1 MGRKKRGVEM
11 LKPFCHY
18 CDKEFENANILLQHQ
33 KNRHFA
39 CKQCNRKFSTAASLA
54 THMNQVH
61 NTTLQK
67 VPNAMA
73 KRDKVELNVY
83 GMEGV
88 PPEVIEDRLARKVKK
103 KKIALEKELKKLYKI
118 DLDDPKFKL
127 DDFEI
132 PDPRPQ
138 KR

>member
-1 MGRKKRGVEM
+1 
-11 LKPFCHY
+11 
-18 CDKEFENANILLQHQ
+18 
-33 KNRHFA
+33 
-39 CKQCNRKFSTAASLA
+39 
-54 THMNQVH
+54 
-61 NTTLQK
+61 
-67 VPNAMA
+67 MA

-127 DDFEI
+127 EDFEI

-138 KR
+138 KRQRTARDVFRSIPILPNMPFMR